1 MIRTGCLWAALC
13 WLCALSAAADS
24 ELEELRERV
33 RTLEELQQR
42 TLAELDRLRAHV
54 DGGTPPVGVETRGA
68 EPIDLGEL
76 AGSSGEARHVD
87 FHGHLATAYYGFEE
101 RSVAPAASTSGSLS
115 DLYPQSSFDVTDLS
129 LFVGIPIGSA
139 LYTVAEIEYEFGG
152 EEIDLD
158 QAFVEWDLQREQRL
172 AVRLGKFYA
181 PFGIERFYQNAPRNP
196 LVDRPSPYIHVV
208 PGTYSETGVE
218 LLGGLGLLEG
228 PELALEYEL
237 ALMNGLGAD
246 LWDSARDARQVSD
259 NNSSKALGGRL
270 GLEIDRWLELGTS
283 ALVGDYDDSDE
294 DRFRFLGADAQA
306 KWGPLGLRAEYVY
319 SHLELPDVVDAL
331 GTPCSDVRPLCPGLV
346 PPLTA
351 LDGSMVRRG
360 WYAEATWTT
369 KPRAMRLIDELTW
382 VLRYDVLD
390 EDDSVTDLLD
400 ARRISA
406 GLMLVPL
413 PHFRMKL
420 QYEITDEDAEEFDNN
435 ALLLEGSV
443 DW

>member
-1 MIRTGCLWAALC
+1 LWAALC
-13 WLCALSAAADS
+13 WLCAHSAAADP

-33 RTLEELQQR
+33 RTLEDLQQR

-54 DGGTPPVGVETRGA
+54 DGENPPADAQTGGADAVEL
-68 EPIDLGEL
+68 EEL
-76 AGSSGEARHVD
+76 AGGAGETRKID

-101 RSVAPAASTSGSLS
+101 RSVAPAPSASGSLS

-158 QAFVEWDLQREQRL
+158 QAFIEWDLQREQRM

-181 PFGIERFYQNAPRNP
+181 PFGIERLYQNAPRNP
-196 LVDRPSPYIHVV
+196 LVDRPSPYIHIL
-208 PGTYSETGVE
+208 PGTYSETGIE
-218 LLGGLGLLEG
+218 LLGEVGLLEG

-237 ALMNGLGAD
+237 ALMNGLGAE
-246 LWDSARDARQVSD
+246 LWDSAREARQVSD
-259 NNSSKALGGRL
+259 NNASKALGGRL
-270 GLEIDRWLELGTS
+270 GFEIDRWLRLGTS
-283 ALVGDYDDSDE
+283 ALAGEYDDSDE
-294 DRFRFLGADAQA
+294 DHFRFLGADARA
-306 KWGPLGLRAEYVY
+306 SWGPLALRGEYVY
-319 SHLELPDVVDAL
+319 SHVDNPDAVDAA

-346 PPLTA
+346 LPLTP
-351 LDGSMVRRG
+351 LGGSLVRRG

-369 KPRAMRLIDELTW
+369 RPRIARLLDELTY
-382 VLRYDVLD
+382 VLRYDELD
-390 EDDSVTDLLD
+390 EDDSVSDLLD
-400 ARRISA
+400 AKRISA
-406 GLMLVPL
+406 GLMLVPI

-420 QYEITDEDAEEFDNN
+420 QYEISDEDSDEFDNN